1 LLGIA
6 SWRIARAIQR
16 VVDETVNS
24 SAMTAEVK
32 FDPVPFRVVLD
43 AEAPWP
49 RGIPDLE
56 TARRALLE
64 RVRVPELPTSVQ
76 ERIEE
81 SFQTISSLSEA
92 ETECLKVAATVRWR
106 LAAAAA
112 IAPGGSGRRFRRVKV
127 DEGAAAALQSEC
139 EEVARSL
146 ALLAESAPDRPEL
159 DVLRA
164 RFGREFANFRE
175 LLDGARK
182 RAAST
187 ASAVVAKGAGPRP
200 STQPAYEVVQPTGT
214 PLVEN
219 SEPSRTRLYVLACLT
234 AATMVA
240 AACLFL
246 WPQAS
251 QPPPLDL
258 PTDVPAENIILAK
271 DGSGL
276 LFSPEGRPIERSE
289 AERYAKSFVR
299 QGIAVIEAAPGQYL
313 LAPMRPIDAP
323 TSPDGRR

>member
-1 LLGIA
+1 
-6 SWRIARAIQR
+6 
-16 VVDETVNS
+16 
-24 SAMTAEVK
+24 MTAEVT
-32 FDPVPFRVVLD
+32 FDPVPFKVLLD

-49 RGIPDLE
+49 GGIPDLQ
-56 TARRALLE
+56 TARRVLLE
-64 RVRVPELPTSVQ
+64 KVRVLELPTSVQ

-81 SFQTISSLSEA
+81 SFQTMSGVSEA
-92 ETECLKVAATVRWR
+92 EAECLKIAATVRWR

-112 IAPGGSGRRFRRVKV
+112 IAPGGSERRFRRVKV

-146 ALLAESAPDRPEL
+146 ALLAGSAPDRPEL

-164 RFGREFANFRE
+164 RFVREFANFRE

-187 ASAVVAKGAGPRP
+187 GSAVVATSADPRP
-200 STQPAYEVVQPTGT
+200 RTEPAYEVVQPPGT
-214 PLVEN
+214 TPVEN
-219 SEPSRTRLYVLACLT
+219 SEPSRTRAYVLACLT
-234 AATMVA
+234 AATLVG
-240 AACLFL
+240 AACFFL

-251 QPPPLDL
+251 LPPPLDL
-258 PTDVPAENIILAK
+258 PTDVPAENVIIAK

-289 AERYAKSFVR
+289 AERYAKSFAR

-313 LAPMRPIDAP
+313 LAPMRPIEAP
-323 TSPDGRR
+323 TPTDGRR